1 MAALWSWPEKAGAK
15 MARPNSAQQKRRRA
29 ERQGRRAEW
38 LAAWRLRLKGYR
50 ILEQRFKLP
59 FGEID
64 IVARRGQLIVFVEV
78 KARRDLETALTSIT
92 EYQRCRIVRAA
103 DAWLAR
109 EAERGRLPDSYD
121 ISFDMVLVV
130 PGRIPYHYSG
140 QFDAN

>member
-1 MAALWSWPEKAGAK
+1 MGLD
-15 MARPNSAQQKRRRA
+15 PNSAQRKRRRA

-59 FGEID
+59 IGEID
-64 IVARRGQLIVFVEV
+64 LIARRGQRIAFVEV
-78 KARRDLETALTSIT
+78 KARKDIETALTSIS
-92 EYQRCRIVRAA
+92 EYQRRRIVRAA

-109 EAERGRLPDSYD
+109 QSERGRLPDSYD

-130 PGRIPYHYSG
+130 PGHIPYHYSG